1 MIKAKLL
8 SNLESYGYVVR
19 IVSVNRL
26 RELQDEIRTRNQQG
40 LFDQEFYQERITTLE
55 FNTAPLVM
63 PHAKSIFI
71 IAIPSLQCGVKFTL
85 NGETKTL
92 LLPPT
97 YAGYETIPVQI
108 EMQINSL
115 LASTG
120 YSARHSIRIPLK
132 LLAVRSGLAVYGRN
146 NITYVSGMG
155 SFLHL
160 IGLYSDFPCEQDE
173 WQEAKILDRCRN
185 CRACLIKCPTNAID
199 SERFLIRAECCIT
212 FQNEK
217 PSQVLFP
224 QWIDPSAHNS
234 LIGCMICQKYCPE
247 NRKFKDRVRI
257 LAEFSEEETTCLL
270 DSSDAAQD
278 LPPAIMEKLDSLQ
291 IPNILDAFPRNL
303 RVLFKQSTNL
313 KTN

>member
-8 SNLESYGYVVR
+8 SNLEARGYVVR

-26 RELQDEIRTRNQQG
+26 RELQDEIRSRNQQG
-40 LFDQEFYQERITTLE
+40 FFNQEFYQERITTLR
-55 FNTAPLVM
+55 FNPSPLVM
-63 PHAKSIFI
+63 PNAKSIFV
-71 IAIPSLQCGVKFTL
+71 IAIPSPLCGAQFTL

-92 LLPPT
+92 LFPPT
-97 YAGYETIPVQI
+97 YACYDTIPVQI

-132 LLAVRSGLAVYGRN
+132 LLAVRSGLAAYGRN

-173 WQEAKILDRCRN
+173 WQEAKMLDRCRN

-199 SERFLIRAECCIT
+199 SRRFLIRAERCLT
-212 FQNEK
+212 FRNEK
-217 PSQVLFP
+217 PSQVPFP
-224 QWIDPSAHNS
+224 YWINPSAHNS

-257 LAEFSEEETTCLL
+257 LAEFSEEETICLL
-270 DSSDAAQD
+270 NFTGSAQD
-278 LPPAIMEKLDSLQ
+278 LPRLILKKLDSLQ

-303 RVLFKQSTNL
+303 SVLFKQSKNRETN
-313 KTN
+313 

>member
-8 SNLESYGYVVR
+8 SNLESCGYLVR

-26 RELQDEIRTRNQQG
+26 RELQDEIRTSNQQG

-55 FNTAPLVM
+55 FNTSPLVM

-92 LLPPT
+92 IFPPT
-97 YAGYETIPVQI
+97 YAGYDTIPRQI
-108 EMQINSL
+108 ERHINSL
-115 LASTG
+115 LAGTG

-155 SFLHL
+155 SFVHL

-173 WQEAKILDRCRN
+173 WQEAKMLDRCRN

-199 SERFLIRAECCIT
+199 SERFLIRAERCIT
-212 FQNEK
+212 FHNEK
-217 PSQVLFP
+217 PSQVPFP
-224 QWIDPSAHNS
+224 KWLDPSAHNS

-270 DSSDAAQD
+270 NKSDTAQD

-313 KTN
+313 KIN